1 MFNEFKFIFRNKML
15 IVSLIAIALIPLIY
29 VALFVGSIWDPY
41 DKTDQLEI
49 SIVNQDESAKLNGE
63 KITIGDDL
71 VDELKD
77 NEDFKFQAVSE
88 KKAAHELEKGN
99 SVGTIIVPKDASKN
113 ATTLLDENPK
123 KINLETQV
131 NPGSSYT
138 GSQTAQKA
146 IDTVTDTIKND
157 IRENYLT
164 EIFEST
170 KKSQDG
176 YQDTS
181 DALGEMSNAESQLI
195 DGNQQVSDGLQ
206 QLVPAVGQPA
216 QQLLSGNDQ
225 VTDGLN
231 QLQENN
237 DQLQAKLDEA
247 ITSQQDV
254 SLEDDNEKALNN
266 VTKTNENN
274 PTEAGNYGETIVPY
288 MASVSLF
295 VGAVSFSA
303 IYPLRKTLNKGVSST
318 KQALGK
324 LLLYLLQGSLS
335 ALFMS
340 SWVIFAF
347 NMSIDNV
354 GHFLLVTFLWA
365 IAAITI
371 TSFLAL
377 FLDRIGLFLSM
388 LLLILQLSSSEGM
401 FPIELSDSFFRWI
414 HPFSPMSYAIQGY
427 REAIFTNAGHFS
439 FSFIVIL
446 LSAIII
452 GMILLQF
459 LVLLWFNKREKVP
472 FSVEFK

>member
-77 NEDFKFQAVSE
+77 NKDFKFQAVSE

-146 IDTVTDTIKND
+146 IDTVTDTIKDD
-157 IRENYLT
+157 IRKNYLT
-164 EIFEST
+164 EIFAST

-237 DQLQAKLDEA
+237 NQLKAKLDEA

-266 VTKTNENN
+266 VTKINENN
-274 PTEAGNYGETIVPY
+274 LTEADNYGETIVPY

-354 GHFLLVTFLWA
+354 GQFLLVSFLWA

-401 FPIELSDSFFRWI
+401 FPIELSASFFRWI

-427 REAIFTNAGHFS
+427 REAIFTNAGHFD

>member
-1 MFNEFKFIFRNKML
+1 MFNEFKFIFKNKML

-49 SIVNQDESAKLNGE
+49 SIVNQDESAKLNGKE
-63 KITIGDDL
+63 ITIGDDL
-71 VDELKD
+71 VNELKD
-77 NEDFKFQAVSE
+77 NKDFKFQEVSRGKASDE
-88 KKAAHELEKGN
+88 LKKG
-99 SVGTIIVPKDASKN
+99 STVGTIIVPKDASKN
-113 ATTLLDENPK
+113 ATTLLDEKPK

-146 IDTVTDTIKND
+146 IDSVTETIKDD
-157 IRENYLT
+157 IRENYLD
-164 EIFEST
+164 EIFAST

-176 YQDTS
+176 YRDTS
-181 DALGEMSNAESQLI
+181 DALGQMSDAESQLI
-195 DGNQQVSDGLQ
+195 SGNQQVSDGLQ
-206 QLVPAVGQPA
+206 QLAPSVGQPA
-216 QQLLSGNDQ
+216 QQLLSGNEQ

-231 QLQENN
+231 QLKANN
-237 DQLQAKLDEA
+237 DQLKAKLDEA
-247 ITSQQDV
+247 ITSQQDA
-254 SLEDDNEKALNN
+254 SFESENEKALNN
-266 VTKTNENN
+266 VTTVDENN
-274 PTEAGNYGETIVPY
+274 PTEADKYGETIVPY

-303 IYPLRKTLNKGVSST
+303 IYPLRKTLNKNVLSI
-318 KQALGK
+318 KQTLGK
-324 LLLYLLQGSLS
+324 FLLYLLQGSLS

-340 SWVIFAF
+340 SWVIFVF

-354 GHFLLVTFLWA
+354 GEFLLVSFLWA

-371 TSFLAL
+371 TTFLGL

-401 FPIELSDSFFRWI
+401 FPIEMSADFFRWI

-427 REAIFTNAGHFS
+427 REAIFTNAGHFD
-439 FSFIVIL
+439 FSFIVFIL
-446 LSAIII
+446 SVIII
-452 GMILLQF
+452 GMMFLQF

>member
-146 IDTVTDTIKND
+146 IDTVTDTIKDD

-164 EIFEST
+164 EIFAST

-237 DQLQAKLDEA
+237 DQLKAKLDEA

-266 VTKTNENN
+266 VTKINENN
-274 PTEAGNYGETIVPY
+274 PTKADNYGETIVPY

-354 GHFLLVTFLWA
+354 GQFLLVSFLWA

-401 FPIELSDSFFRWI
+401 FPIELSASFFRWI

-427 REAIFTNAGHFS
+427 REAIFTNAGHFD

>member
-146 IDTVTDTIKND
+146 IDTVTDTIKDD

-164 EIFEST
+164 EIFAST

-237 DQLQAKLDEA
+237 DQLKAKLDEA

-266 VTKTNENN
+266 VTKINENN
-274 PTEAGNYGETIVPY
+274 PTKADNYGETIVPY

-354 GHFLLVTFLWA
+354 GQFLLVSFLWA

-401 FPIELSDSFFRWI
+401 FPIELSASFFRWI

-427 REAIFTNAGHFS
+427 REAIFTNAGHFN

>member
-146 IDTVTDTIKND
+146 IDTVTDTIKDD

-164 EIFEST
+164 EIFAST

-237 DQLQAKLDEA
+237 NQLKAKLDEA

-266 VTKTNENN
+266 VTKINENN
-274 PTEAGNYGETIVPY
+274 STEADNYGETIVPY

-354 GHFLLVTFLWA
+354 GQFLLVSFLWA

-401 FPIELSDSFFRWI
+401 FPIELSASFFRWI

-427 REAIFTNAGHFS
+427 REAIFTNAGHFD